1 MLTDSQC
8 RNATC
13 PPERRQAR
21 FFDSGGLYLQVSPA
35 GSKRW
40 FLKYRFEGKE
50 KQLSLGSYPTVPLAA
65 ARQAR
70 DAAKLQ
76 KAAGV
81 NLVQARKLEKLKGK
95 RAGGDTFKAM
105 ALEWHS
111 KQVDNWSPEHA
122 KRTLRQ
128 LERDL
133 FPWLGERHMAEIEP
147 LELLA
152 VLQKVEARG
161 AVETADR
168 ALMLARQVYEYWLPT
183 ADKSQRN
190 ITED

>member
-1 MLTDSQC
+1 
-8 RNATC
+8 
-13 PPERRQAR
+13 
-21 FFDSGGLYLQVSPA
+21 
-35 GSKRW
+35 
-40 FLKYRFEGKE
+40 
-50 KQLSLGSYPTVPLAA
+50 
-65 ARQAR
+65 
-70 DAAKLQ
+70 
-76 KAAGV
+76 
-81 NLVQARKLEKLKGK
+81 
-95 RAGGDTFKAM
+95 M
-105 ALEWHS
+105 ALERHG

-152 VLQKVEARG
+152 VLQKVEGRG

-183 ADKSQRN
+183 AEKSQR
-190 ITED
+190 ISPRD